1 MLSIYSQR
9 AFLLAVTGLVC
20 FSMMSWGQAPP
31 AKEPATAQLAAQ
43 VPAPAVTEVA
53 EGQAIV
59 TYESEQLM
67 IKAQNAPLIEVL
79 RAVCTQ
85 IGAELDAQ
93 SEPDEPILGAFGPGR
108 AHDVLAAM
116 MGRSHFN
123 LAMAGSPGDPNA
135 LVRIVI
141 LPNSADS
148 ADKTNNGSEAPPAQ
162 DSVAQ
167 DQATEQQDRQAAEE
181 PVASMPTASDVQ
193 SRISQVREVFAQVRT
208 EFSQLTE
215 ATDLDLDTVLKEA
228 EAQAKAAAAADP
240 NTPPPIAVATNH
252 PRGRSRHTH

>member
-1 MLSIYSQR
+1 M
-9 AFLLAVTGLVC
+9 
-20 FSMMSWGQAPP
+20 
-31 AKEPATAQLAAQ
+31 
-43 VPAPAVTEVA
+43 
-53 EGQAIV
+53 
-59 TYESEQLM
+59 
-67 IKAQNAPLIEVL
+67 
-79 RAVCTQ
+79 RAVCSQ
-85 IGAELDAQ
+85 IGAELDAP
-93 SEPDEPILGAFGPGR
+93 SEPDDRVLGVFGPGPSR
-108 AHDVLAAM
+108 DVLTAM
-116 MGRSHFN
+116 MAGSHFN
-123 LAMAGSPGDPNA
+123 LAMAGSPDDPNA

-141 LPNSADS
+141 LPTSADS
-148 ADKTNNGSEAPPAQ
+148 ADKMNNGSEAPPAQ

-240 NTPPPIAVATNH
+240 NTPPPIAAATNH

>member
-9 AFLLAVTGLVC
+9 TFLLAVTGLVC
-20 FSMMSWGQAPP
+20 FSMRSWSQAPP
-31 AKEPATAQLAAQ
+31 AKESATAQLAAE
-43 VPAPAVTEVA
+43 VPAPAVTEVT

-59 TYESEQLM
+59 TYESEQLT

-93 SEPDEPILGAFGPGR
+93 SEPNEPILGVFGPGR

-123 LAMAGSPGDPNA
+123 LAMAGSPDDPNA

-141 LPNSADS
+141 LPTSADS
-148 ADKTNNGSEAPPAQ
+148 ADKTNNGSEALPDQ
-162 DSVAQ
+162 DLVAQ
-167 DQATEQQDRQAAEE
+167 DQATEQQDRQTAEE

-240 NTPPPIAVATNH
+240 NTPPPIAAATNH

>member
-1 MLSIYSQR
+1 MLSMRSQFELVLIVM
-9 AFLLAVTGLVC
+9 ALLNLPVKGWAQDSQVQ
-20 FSMMSWGQAPP
+20 GQAAVAAATPTLP
-31 AKEPATAQLAAQ
+31 AELAQ
-43 VPAPAVTEVA
+43 VPPGKSEL
-53 EGQAIV
+53 
-59 TYESEQLM
+59 TYVNRQLT
-67 IKAQNAPLIEVL
+67 IRAHDAPLIEVV
-79 RAVCTQ
+79 RAVCSQ
-85 IGAELDAQ
+85 IGAELDAP
-93 SEPDEPILGAFGPGR
+93 SEPDDRVLGVFGPGPSR
-108 AHDVLAAM
+108 DVLTAM
-116 MGRSHFN
+116 MAGSHFN

-148 ADKTNNGSEAPPAQ
+148 ADKANNGSEAPPAQ
-162 DSVAQ
+162 DSVAR